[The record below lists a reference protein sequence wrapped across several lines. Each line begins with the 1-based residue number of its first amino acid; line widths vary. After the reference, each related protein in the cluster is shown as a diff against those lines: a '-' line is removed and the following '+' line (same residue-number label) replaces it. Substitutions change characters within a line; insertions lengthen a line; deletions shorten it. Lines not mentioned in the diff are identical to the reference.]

1 MRVGAADEIVDHS
14 DRDSM
19 IEDLKLDV
27 DNRYVRY
34 LWNL

>member
-1 MRVGAADEIVDHS
+1 MRVGDADGIFDYS

-34 LWNL
+34 LY